1 MNNIIYLWDFKNPD
15 IQKKIPMNVVE
26 NNKKYIKNYQIIS
39 PEMIQ
44 SLINNNDISE
54 KLINLYNLIP
64 QWIVKTDLGRLLYI
78 YYNAGFY
85 ADIDAFIVKSP
96 KIPPN
101 FQNCDMFLFTEHIC
115 KSVNELGSR
124 ECKNPEN
131 VLRISNYFFGT
142 SIKKH
147 PFLKEVINECIN
159 RLEQILI
166 IEKKEK
172 LSQIDILWTC
182 GPDVITTIYHKSRSN
197 YNILLFDSSII
208 KHYCYSSW
216 R

>member
-1 MNNIIYLWDFKNPD
+1 MDNITYMWNFKPNEV
-15 IQKKIPMNVVE
+15 KTIPMNVIE
-26 NNKKYIKNYQIIS
+26 NNKKYYKNYQIIG
-39 PEMIQ
+39 PEIIQ
-44 SLINNNDISE
+44 SLINNNDISD

-64 QWIVKTDLGRLLYI
+64 HWVVKADLGRLLYI
-78 YYNAGFY
+78 YYNGGFY
-85 ADIDAFIVKSP
+85 SDVDAFIVKTP
-96 KIPPN
+96 VNKTY
-101 FQNCDMFLFTEHIC
+101 QYCDMFLFTE
-115 KSVNELGSR
+115 KTMESVNQLGPR

-131 VLRISNYFFGT
+131 ILRISNYFFGT

-166 IEKKEK
+166 IEKNTN
-172 LSQIDILWTC
+172 LSWRDILWTC
-182 GPDVITTIYHKSRSN
+182 GPDVITTIYHKSRSK
-197 YNILLFDSSII
+197 YNILLFDSSTI

>member
-1 MNNIIYLWDFKNPD
+1 MDNITYMWNFKPNEV
-15 IQKKIPMNVVE
+15 KTIPMNVIE
-26 NNKKYIKNYQIIS
+26 YNKKYIKNYQIIG
-39 PEMIQ
+39 PEIIQ
-44 SLINNNDISE
+44 SLINNNDISD

-64 QWIVKTDLGRLLYI
+64 HWVVKADLGRLLYI
-78 YYNAGFY
+78 YYNGGFY
-85 ADIDAFIVKSP
+85 SDVDAFIVKTP
-96 KIPPN
+96 VIPTKY
-101 FQNCDMFLFTEHIC
+101 QYCDMFLFTEKRM
-115 KSVNELGSR
+115 KSVNQLGPR

-131 VLRISNYFFGT
+131 ILRISNYFFGT

-166 IEKKEK
+166 IEKNTNF
-172 LSQIDILWTC
+172 SQKDILWTC

-208 KHYCYSSW
+208 KHYRYSSW

>member
-1 MNNIIYLWDFKNPD
+1 MWNFKPNEN
-15 IQKKIPMNVVE
+15 KKIPMNVIV
-26 NNKKYIKNYQIIS
+26 NNKKYIKNHQIIN
-39 PEMIQ
+39 PVIIE
-44 SLINNNDISE
+44 SLINNNDISD

-64 QWIVKTDLGRLLYI
+64 HWVVKADFGRLLYI
-78 YYNAGFY
+78 YYNGGFY
-85 ADIDAFIVKSP
+85 SDVDAFIVKSL

-101 FQNCDMFLFTEHIC
+101 SQNCDMFLFTEKIC

-166 IEKKEK
+166 IEKNTN
-172 LSQIDILWTC
+172 LSQTDILWTC
-182 GPDVITTIYHKSRSN
+182 GPDVITTIYHKSKSN
-197 YNILLFDSSII
+197 YNILLFDSSIV

-216 R
+216 RYK